1 MQLLKR
7 NAPER
12 NPDKACLTGIRWRA
26 CLITALYALCVSL
39 SSCAFLPQDAG
50 RAKGESATESL
61 SDLKLHYEM
70 AGRGKPLL
78 LLHGLGANTH
88 SWRYIVGALAA
99 SYQVICLDLKG
110 FGASP
115 KPLDTAYS
123 VYDQAALV
131 RKFILEQD
139 LRNLT
144 LIGHSFGGLV
154 ALVTTLS
161 FEPSQRSRLSHLVLI
176 STVASEQRKPPFFRI
191 LVTPVLGPLVLKL
204 VPTEWIVKY
213 ILKRAYH
220 DDAKIADDTVARYAA
235 PLDSPGAH
243 HALLQT
249 ARQLRRL
256 DADELASHY
265 SHVELPALIIWGQQD
280 EIVPLEVGYGLHSA
294 IPHSELAIIPH
305 SGHIPIEEHPRET
318 VAAILNFLNKGELD
332 SRVKSGVARELFA
345 CGRSGGG

>member
-7 NAPER
+7 KAPER
-12 NPDKACLTGIRWRA
+12 NPDRACLTGIRWRA
-26 CLITALYALCVSL
+26 CLITTLCALWVSL
-39 SSCAFLPQDAG
+39 SSCAFLPQGTG
-50 RAKGESATESL
+50 RAQEKSAAESP
-61 SDLKLHYEM
+61 SDLTLHYEM
-70 AGRGKPLL
+70 AGSGKPIL

-99 SYQVICLDLKG
+99 SYHVIALDLKG

-115 KPLDTAYS
+115 KPPDTAYS

-131 RKFILEQD
+131 RQFILEQD
-139 LRNLT
+139 LHNLT

-161 FEPSQRSRLSHLVLI
+161 FDPSQRSRLSRLVLI
-176 STVASEQRKPPFFRI
+176 SSVASEQREPPFFRI

-204 VPTEWIVKY
+204 VPTEWVVEY

-220 DDAKIADDTVARYAA
+220 DDTKIADDTVALYAA
-235 PLDSPGAH
+235 PLDSPEAH

-256 DADELASHY
+256 DANALASHY
-265 SHVELPALIIWGQQD
+265 RHLELPVLIVWGQQD

-294 IPHSELAIIPH
+294 IPNSELVIIPH
-305 SGHIPIEEHPRET
+305 SGHIPIEEHPHET
-318 VAAILNFLNKGELD
+318 GAAILDFLNKGEPDL
-332 SRVKSGVARELFA
+332 VIKSERD
-345 CGRSGGG
+345 R